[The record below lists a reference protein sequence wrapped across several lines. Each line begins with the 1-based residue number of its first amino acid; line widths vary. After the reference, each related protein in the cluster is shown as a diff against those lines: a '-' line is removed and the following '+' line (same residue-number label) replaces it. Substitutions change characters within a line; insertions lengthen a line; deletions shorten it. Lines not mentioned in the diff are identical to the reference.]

1 MTTLD
6 EYFAGWEEA
15 QALFDALQDA
25 VAALGAID
33 LRVTKSQVAFRTSQG
48 KAFAWAWIPGR
59 TLRGRTA
66 PLVLTLA
73 LRRRDPSPR
82 WKEIVEPAPG
92 RFTHHLE
99 LYAVG
104 DIDEEVQGWLRDAWR
119 AADQTKDEAPTGFLS
134 VSSS

>member
-6 EYFAGWEEA
+6 EYFCGWDEA
-15 QALFDALQDA
+15 RSLFDVLQDA
-25 VAALGAID
+25 VAALGDVD
-33 LRVTKSQVAFRTSQG
+33 LRVTKSQVAWRTARG
-48 KAFAWAWIPGR
+48 RAFAWAWIPGR
-59 TLRGRTA
+59 YLRSQST

-82 WKEIVEPAPG
+82 WKEIVETAPG

-104 DIDEEVQGWLRDAWR
+104 DVDDEVRGWVRDAWG
-119 AADQTKDEAPTGFLS
+119 AADLAKDEAPTGFLLDIS
-134 VSSS
+134 G

>member
-15 QALFDALQDA
+15 RALFDAMQDA
-25 VAALGAID
+25 MAALGAIE

-48 KAFAWAWIPGR
+48 KAFAWAWIPGSY
-59 TLRGRTA
+59 LHGRAA

-82 WKEIVEPAPG
+82 WKEIVEPATG

-99 LYAVG
+99 LYTAG
-104 DIDEEVQGWLRDAWR
+104 DIDQQVRDWLSEAWR
-119 AADQTKDEAPTGFLS
+119 VVG
-134 VSSS
+134 